1 MLGRWEQALES
12 ADAFIAECEGSPH
25 TQEMIVREVRWALF
39 LGRGNRERAVSD
51 QLRGQELAEA
61 RHDPFNL
68 LGACALTASAYMELG
83 RPDEARA
90 YAVRVP
96 PLVREYGLHGGLT
109 RLAVFADELGIGD
122 DLREAVDAKAG
133 PTFPFWR
140 DVIEHILSGEL
151 EVAAGIMGSARN
163 LTIEAYLRKHAGL
176 RLLAAGSVADAEVQ
190 LGRALAF
197 YRSVGA
203 SAYVSEIDSAL
214 ADVQSASA

>member
-1 MLGRWEQALES
+1 
-12 ADAFIAECEGSPH
+12 
-25 TQEMIVREVRWALF
+25 
-39 LGRGNRERAVSD
+39 
-51 QLRGQELAEA
+51 
-61 RHDPFNL
+61 
-68 LGACALTASAYMELG
+68 
-83 RPDEARA
+83 
-90 YAVRVP
+90 
-96 PLVREYGLHGGLT
+96 
-109 RLAVFADELGIGD
+109 VFADELGIGD

-133 PTFPFWR
+133 PTFAFWR

-163 LTIEAYLRKHAGL
+163 LTIETYLRKHAGL